1 MTIQRFDP
9 PDLFDSSPY
18 GFAQVVVA
26 TGGRTIYCAGQV
38 AWDADKAIGA
48 AGDLNE
54 QTCRALANLER
65 ALAAAGGTL
74 ADVVS
79 VRVYIV
85 GEHIRNAAVIRAALV
100 ETFAAA
106 RQAMTWI
113 GVNALANPDFL
124 IEIEAIAV
132 IHG

>member
-1 MTIQRFDP
+1 MIIERIDP
-9 PDLFDSSPY
+9 PNLFDSSPY
-18 GFAQVVVA
+18 GFSQVVVA
-26 TGGRTIYCAGQV
+26 TGGRTVYCAGQV
-38 AWDADKAIGA
+38 AWDANKAIGVP
-48 AGDLNE
+48 GNLDE
-54 QTCRALANLER
+54 QARRALKNLER

-74 ADVVS
+74 QDVVS

-106 RQAMTWI
+106 RPAMTWI

-124 IEIEAIAV
+124 IEIEAVAV
-132 IHG
+132 IPK

>member
-1 MTIQRFDP
+1 MTIQRIDP

-18 GFAQVVVA
+18 GFAQVVVT
-26 TGGRTIYCAGQV
+26 TGGRTVYCAGQV

-48 AGDLNE
+48 PGDLNE
-54 QTCRALANLER
+54 QTRRALANLER
-65 ALAAAGGTL
+65 ALAAAGGAL

-85 GEHIRNAAVIRAALV
+85 GDHIRNAAVIRAALV
-100 ETFAAA
+100 ATFAAA
-106 RQAMTWI
+106 RPAMTWI

-124 IEIEAIAV
+124 IEIEAVAV
-132 IHG
+132 IHE

>member
-1 MTIQRFDP
+1 MTIERIDP

-26 TGGRTIYCAGQV
+26 TGGRTVYCAGQV

-48 AGDLNE
+48 PGDVGE
-54 QTCRALANLER
+54 QARLALANLER

-74 ADVVS
+74 RDVVS
-79 VRVYIV
+79 ARVYVV

-100 ETFAAA
+100 EAFAAA
-106 RQAMTWI
+106 RPAMTWI

-124 IEIEAIAV
+124 IEIEAVAV
-132 IHG
+132 IHE